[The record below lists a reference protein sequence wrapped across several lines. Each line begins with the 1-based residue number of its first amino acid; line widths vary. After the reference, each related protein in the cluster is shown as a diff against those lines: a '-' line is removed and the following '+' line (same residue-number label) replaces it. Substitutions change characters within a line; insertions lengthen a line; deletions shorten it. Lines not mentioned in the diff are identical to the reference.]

1 MKLKVLLQT
10 ATLLSVFYYPQITSA
25 DNLPDVDKDLMYFIE
40 ETNDKLNSDLAL
52 KLKAESIEGADM
64 MIELTQ
70 MVEEHFTAWAK
81 NQKATQLAKTSLQT
95 AINIAELVRAD
106 EFEAAAEKGIELSNN
121 CESCHQLF

>member
-1 MKLKVLLQT
+1 
-10 ATLLSVFYYPQITSA
+10 
-25 DNLPDVDKDLMYFIE
+25 MYFIE

-70 MVEEHFTAWAK
+70 MVEEHFTVWAK